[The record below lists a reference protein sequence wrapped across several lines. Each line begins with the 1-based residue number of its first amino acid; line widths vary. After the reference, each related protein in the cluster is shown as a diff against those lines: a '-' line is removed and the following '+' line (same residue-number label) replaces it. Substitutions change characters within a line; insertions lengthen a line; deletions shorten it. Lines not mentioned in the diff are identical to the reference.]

1 MPLEERSDE
10 EEEGFDDFITFS
22 SLDYLRICQESRN
35 TYHKKL
41 VWDSTLHF
49 FFLSYV
55 QFLFL
60 STTVRALFFCQE
72 FYWDFELGGQ
82 RVAERS

>member
-49 FFLSYV
+49 FLVLCTIS
-55 QFLFL
+55 FL

>member
-49 FFLSYV
+49 FLVLCTISFFEYNSQGIILLS
-55 QFLFL
+55 
-60 STTVRALFFCQE
+60 RI
-72 FYWDFELGGQ
+72 YWDFELGGQ

>member
-1 MPLEERSDE
+1 LPLEERSDE

-49 FFLSYV
+49 FSCLMYNFFFEYNSQGIILLS
-55 QFLFL
+55 
-60 STTVRALFFCQE
+60 RI
-72 FYWDFELGGQ
+72 YWDFELGGQ

>member
-55 QFLFL
+55 QFFEYN
-60 STTVRALFFCQE
+60 SQGIILFFQE

>member
-1 MPLEERSDE
+1 MFFCNFFGGWRRKIFCLIFLLFCCKYYVVSFRKKFTPVFQLPLEERSDE

-41 VWDSTLHF
+41 V
-49 FFLSYV
+49 
-55 QFLFL
+55 
-60 STTVRALFFCQE
+60 
-72 FYWDFELGGQ
+72 
-82 RVAERS
+82 

>member
-1 MPLEERSDE
+1 LPLEERSDE

-49 FFLSYV
+49 FSCLMYNFFFWV
-55 QFLFL
+55 QQ
-60 STTVRALFFCQE
+60 SGHYSFFQE

>member
-49 FFLSYV
+49 FSCLMYN
-55 QFLFL
+55 FL
-60 STTVRALFFCQE
+60 STTVRALFFFQE